1 MTVGDQD
8 SGRVAVAESIV
19 PSHSHQS
26 LDLGFGHGTRAG
38 VFLAMTVT
46 FADVRKPMLD
56 LLGNVPGGSFRPTPL
71 I

>member
-8 SGRVAVAESIV
+8 SGRVAVAIV
-19 PSHSHQS
+19 LSPCYWS
-26 LDLGFGHGTRAG
+26 LDLGFGHVMRGR
-38 VFLAMTVT
+38 FFDMTVT